1 MSFQTRLPLWLA
13 LCALVFTAGALAQQ
27 LDMTV
32 PSSVTAGSAFSIAT
46 TGSGEATLYIVGP
59 GQALRRAVHLGSTVT
74 FPDGV
79 LYNADCY
86 LAILRQGTTS
96 RTIQFTVTPG
106 PQPGALSFL
115 AEPSR
120 LPVSTNGGISGTAYV
135 YDAYH
140 NLILAPVPVSF
151 QLSHG
156 AGAAQQRSVTSRDGV
171 AWTRMN
177 SSAKEG
183 QATFIATAG
192 SVSDKRIIYE
202 VPGDPCNLTV
212 SAQPKGQRLLVQTD
226 PIHDCSGNP
235 VPDGTIVT
243 FTETLHGMQS
253 TADVPIKRGIAS
265 IEMPAWNGATISVAS
280 GAVAGNEIQWRGRP

>member
-1 MSFQTRLPLWLA
+1 MSPSMRLPLWLA
-13 LCALVFTAGALAQQ
+13 LCVLVFPASALAQQ
-27 LDMTV
+27 PDMTV
-32 PSSVTAGSAFSIAT
+32 PPSVTAGSAFSIAT
-46 TGSGEATLYIVGP
+46 TGSGEATLYVVGP
-59 GQALRRAVHLGSTVT
+59 GQALRRAVHLGQDVS

-79 LYNADCY
+79 LYDAGCY
-86 LAILRQGTTS
+86 LAILRQGAAS
-96 RTIQFTVTPG
+96 RTVQFTVTPG
-106 PQPGALSFL
+106 DQPGAISFL

-120 LPVSTNGGISGTAYV
+120 LPVSTNGGISGTAYI

-140 NLILAPVPVSF
+140 NLILAPVAVSF

-156 AGAAQQRSVTSRDGV
+156 AAAAQQQSVTSRDGV
-171 AWTRMN
+171 AWVRMN
-177 SSAKEG
+177 SSSKEG
-183 QATFIATAG
+183 QATFTATAG
-192 SVSDKRIIYE
+192 SVADKRIIYE

-212 SAQPKGQRLLVQTD
+212 SAQPKGARLLVQTD

-265 IEMPAWNGATISVAS
+265 IEMPAWSGATISVAS

>member
-1 MSFQTRLPLWLA
+1 MFSRTRLPLWLA
-13 LCALVFTAGALAQQ
+13 LWALVVSASAFAQQ
-27 LDMTV
+27 IGMTV
-32 PSSVTAGSAFSIAT
+32 PPSITAGSAFPIAT
-46 TGSGEATLYIVGP
+46 TGSGAATLYIVGP
-59 GQALRRAVHLGSTVT
+59 GQALRQTVHLGEPVSLA
-74 FPDGV
+74 DGV
-79 LYNADCY
+79 LYNAGCY
-86 LAILRQGTTS
+86 LAVLRQGAAS
-96 RTIQFTVTPG
+96 RTVQFTVAPG
-106 PQPGALSFL
+106 EQPGALSFL

-120 LPVSTNGGISGTAYV
+120 LPVSTNGGISGTAYI

-140 NLILAPVPVSF
+140 NLILTPVTVSF

-156 AGAAQQRSVTSRDGV
+156 TGAAQQQSVTSRNGV

-183 QATFIATAG
+183 QATFTAVAG
-192 SVSDKRIIYE
+192 GVADKRIIYE
-202 VPGDPCNLTV
+202 VPGDPCNLNV
-212 SAQPKGQRLLVQTD
+212 HAQSKGERLLVQTD

-265 IEMPAWNGATISVAS
+265 IEMPAWSGATISVAS